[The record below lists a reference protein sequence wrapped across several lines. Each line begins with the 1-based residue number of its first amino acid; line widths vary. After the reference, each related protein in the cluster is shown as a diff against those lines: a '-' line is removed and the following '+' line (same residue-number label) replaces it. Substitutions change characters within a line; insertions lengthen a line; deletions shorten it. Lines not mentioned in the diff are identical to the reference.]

1 MITFLEGDKTPAC
14 FVYPAIIECIKS
26 NYFNSKRRTSKTK
39 SELDFV
45 RMNSF
50 SYLKRLLCM
59 SRIFTSIKLSAFE
72 KIPHFESITFKF
84 SMLFFII
91 SLAFAS
97 YVLYKLKEYTYHRA
111 QMVRIHLWASGITTV
126 ISCIASLILFTI
138 SIYPAFHESSIAFT
152 ILASM
157 LFMNIGC
164 LLLQD

>member
-1 MITFLEGDKTPAC
+1 MRDE
-14 FVYPAIIECIKS
+14 
-26 NYFNSKRRTSKTK
+26 RRY
-39 SELDFV
+39 
-45 RMNSF
+45 RSF
-50 SYLKRLLCM
+50 SNDRNLEPNYQRYRFENNRRQSTLRFWIWIIP
-59 SRIFTSIKLSAFE
+59 SSFFIIFLGWATNFIDRCRENF
-72 KIPHFESITFKF
+72 IFESITFKF